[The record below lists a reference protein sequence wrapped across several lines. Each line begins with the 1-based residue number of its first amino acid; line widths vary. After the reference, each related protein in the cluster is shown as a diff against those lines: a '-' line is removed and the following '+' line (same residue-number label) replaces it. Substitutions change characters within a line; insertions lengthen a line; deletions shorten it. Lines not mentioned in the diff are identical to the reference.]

1 MRASCFP
8 AVCLTFFFGLIKF
21 WLRSYPNRPLAAAVT
36 EAIVPDL
43 CGSYF
48 PGGLG
53 LLLFMLEIGVRRFA
67 ALRMSWLLS
76 ILLVI
81 SQLAQAQIER
91 PVTWKFAATPADK
104 AGEATL
110 TFTAAIAGNWHIYS
124 QFIAEGGPEPTSF
137 KFTPSADYELVGQ
150 VTESPEPV
158 KAFEKAFNMNI
169 AYFPKRAVFSQ
180 KIRLKAPQAT
190 VKGTLTFMVCNDEK
204 CLPPD
209 DLDFSLEA
217 KGAAGAVPATAAKPV
232 AAPPKATLAPAVVP
246 AATPVAS
253 AAPAAIPVAPPT
265 VVDTAAPV
273 AATVAAQA
281 AGPADATPA
290 ATTTPPTV
298 AQAAAA
304 PANSQSMWAIFL
316 AGFLGGLAALIMPCI
331 FPLLPFTV
339 SYFTKGDHSRGV
351 AVGRASF
358 YGLSIIFIYVALGLL
373 VTVIFGAD
381 ALNNLATSG
390 AFNLVF
396 FALLLV
402 FAASFLGAFELT
414 LPSSWINKTDTQ
426 ADKGGLVGIFF
437 MAATLALVS
446 FSCTG
451 PIIGTL
457 LVQAAAT
464 GQLLGPAVGMFG
476 FSVALALPFTL
487 FALFPSGLKALPKSG
502 GWLNS
507 VKVVLGFLEL
517 ALALKFLSNVDL
529 AYHWQWFDR
538 EVFLALWIIIF
549 ALLGFYLLGKIR
561 FSHDSDL
568 PYVSLPRLFLAIIV
582 LAFTTY
588 LVPGLWGAPLQAVA
602 GFLPPQHT
610 QDFDLYTPTLGGG
623 SAAGP
628 AAAPRAPHK
637 YGSIFHAPLGLDAYF
652 DYDEARAYAKQV
664 NKPILI
670 DFTGNA
676 CVNCRKMEATVWPDA
691 RVLQRLRNDFVL
703 VQLYVD
709 DKTDLAPAEQVVSRF
724 SGKTL
729 RTIGNKWSDF
739 QATRYNANSQ
749 PFYVQ
754 LDPATERVLATPQG
768 ANYDPDNFVRFLD
781 SGSAALRAGRR

>member
-1 MRASCFP
+1 MRSI
-8 AVCLTFFFGLIKF
+8 FGGLPGRNWLLF
-21 WLRSYPNRPLAAAVT
+21 WPL
-36 EAIVPDL
+36 
-43 CGSYF
+43 
-48 PGGLG
+48 LG
-53 LLLFMLEIGVRRFA
+53 LLLSLATPA
-67 ALRMSWLLS
+67 A
-76 ILLVI
+76 
-81 SQLAQAQIER
+81 AQIER
-91 PVTWKFAATPADK
+91 PVTWTFAAKPGA

-110 TFTAAIAGNWHIYS
+110 TATATIAGNWHIYS
-124 QFIAEGGPEPTSF
+124 QFIEDGGPVATSF
-137 KFTPSADYELVGQ
+137 AFTPSPDYELVGK
-150 VTESPEPV
+150 VAESPVPV
-158 KAFEKAFNMNI
+158 KAFEKAFNMTI

-180 KIRLKAPQAT
+180 KIRLKAPQTT
-190 VKGTLTFMVCNDEK
+190 VKGTVTFMVCNDEK

-209 DLDFSLEA
+209 DLDFSIDA
-217 KGAAGAVPATAAKPV
+217 KGAAAPAAK
-232 AAPPKATLAPAVVP
+232 AAPTPPTPAK
-246 AATPVAS
+246 
-253 AAPAAIPVAPPT
+253 AAPAAA
-265 VVDTAAPV
+265 TAV
-273 AATVAAQA
+273 AATKTRAAA
-281 AGPADATPA
+281 PTKPAPTPPAPADTAVFRPEAGPAPMLAPVVADSATAAAPA
-290 ATTTPPTV
+290 VPKAT
-298 AQAAAA
+298 AAAVAA

-316 AGFLGGLAALIMPCI
+316 AGFLGGLAALLMPCI

-339 SYFTKGDHSRGV
+339 SYFTKGNHSRAG
-351 AVGRASF
+351 AVGRAAF

-373 VTVIFGAD
+373 VTVLFGAD
-381 ALNNLATSG
+381 ALNDLATSG

-476 FSVALALPFTL
+476 FSLALALPFTL

-538 EVFLALWIIIF
+538 EVFLSLWIIIF

-561 FSHDSDL
+561 FSHDS
-568 PYVSLPRLFLAIIV
+568 PVEYVSLPRLFMAIIV

-623 SAAGP
+623 VGAGP
-628 AAAPRAPHK
+628 AAAPHEQHR
-637 YGSIFHAPLGLDAYF
+637 YGDLFHAPLGLDAYF
-652 DYDEARAYAKQV
+652 DYAEARAYAQKV

-676 CVNCRKMEATVWPDA
+676 CVNCRKMEATVWPDP

-709 DKTDLAPAEQVVSRF
+709 DKTALPEAEQRVSKF
-724 SGKTL
+724 SGKKIKS
-729 RTIGNKWSDF
+729 IGNEWSDF
-739 QATRYNANSQ
+739 QASRYNANSQ

-754 LDPATERVLATPQG
+754 LDPTTEKVLATPQG

-781 SGSAALRAGRR
+781 GGLAAYRAGRR

>member
-1 MRASCFP
+1 M
-8 AVCLTFFFGLIKF
+8 IE
-21 WLRSYPNRPLAAAVT
+21 LRLRRLAA
-36 EAIVPDL
+36 
-43 CGSYF
+43 F
-48 PGGLG
+48 RLG
-53 LLLFMLEIGVRRFA
+53 
-67 ALRMSWLLS
+67 WLVV
-76 ILLVI
+76 ILLGI
-81 SQLAQAQIER
+81 NSLAQAQIER
-91 PVTWKFAATPADK
+91 PVTWTFAARPGA

-110 TFTAAIAGNWHIYS
+110 TATATIAGNWHIYS
-124 QFIAEGGPEPTSF
+124 QFIEEGGPVPTSF
-137 KFTPSADYELVGQ
+137 EFTPSPDYELLGKVA
-150 VTESPEPV
+150 ESPAPV

-180 KIRLKAPQAT
+180 KIRLKAPQTT
-190 VKGTLTFMVCNDEK
+190 VKGTVTFMVCNDEK

-209 DLDFSLEA
+209 DLDFSVA
-217 KGAAGAVPATAAKPV
+217 VAGTVAPAAAKAAPTPPRPAKAAPAAATVV
-232 AAPPKATLAPAVVP
+232 AAAEAP
-246 AATPVAS
+246 AATPPAPTPPAPANTVVFRPEAGS
-253 AAPAAIPVAPPT
+253 APMLAPTADSAPAAAPAPVIREA
-265 VVDTAAPV
+265 TAAAV
-273 AATVAAQA
+273 
-281 AGPADATPA
+281 
-290 ATTTPPTV
+290 
-298 AQAAAA
+298 AA
-304 PANSQSMWAIFL
+304 PANSQSRWAIFL

-339 SYFTKGDHSRGV
+339 SYFTKGEYSRAG
-351 AVGRASF
+351 AVGRAAF

-381 ALNNLATSG
+381 ALNDLATNG
-390 AFNLVF
+390 VFNLVF
-396 FALLLV
+396 FGLLLV

-414 LPSSWINKTDTQ
+414 LPTSWINKTDTQ

-476 FSVALALPFTL
+476 FSLALALPFTL
-487 FALFPSGLKALPKSG
+487 FALFPSWLKALPKSG

-538 EVFLALWIIIF
+538 EVFLVLWIVIF

-561 FSHDSDL
+561 FSHDSPVD
-568 PYVSLPRLFLAIIV
+568 YVSLPRLFLAIIV

-623 SAAGP
+623 RGTGP
-628 AAAPRAPHK
+628 AAAPLEQHK
-637 YGSIFHAPLGLDAYF
+637 YGDLFHAPLGLEAYF
-652 DYDEARAYAKQV
+652 DYAEARAYAQKV
-664 NKPILI
+664 HKPILI

-676 CVNCRKMEATVWPDA
+676 CVNCRKMEATVWPDP
-691 RVLQRLRNDFVL
+691 RVLQRLRQDFVL

-709 DKTDLAPAEQVVSRF
+709 DKTALPVAEQRVSKF
-724 SGKTL
+724 SGKKIK
-729 RTIGNKWSDF
+729 TIGNEWSDF
-739 QATRYNANSQ
+739 QASRYNANSQ

-754 LDPATERVLATPQG
+754 LDPATEKVLATPQG

-781 SGSAALRAGRR
+781 GGLAAYRAGRR

>member
-1 MRASCFP
+1 MIDFD
-8 AVCLTFFFGLIKF
+8 
-21 WLRSYPNRPLAAAVT
+21 LRRLAA
-36 EAIVPDL
+36 
-43 CGSYF
+43 SR
-48 PGGLG
+48 LG
-53 LLLFMLEIGVRRFA
+53 
-67 ALRMSWLLS
+67 WLVV
-76 ILLVI
+76 ILLGI
-81 SQLAQAQIER
+81 SSLAQAQIER
-91 PVTWKFAATPADK
+91 PVTWTFAAKPGA

-110 TFTAAIAGNWHIYS
+110 TATATIAGNWHIYS
-124 QFIAEGGPEPTSF
+124 QFIEDGGPVPTSF
-137 KFTPSADYELVGQ
+137 EFTPSPDYELVGK
-150 VTESPEPV
+150 VAESPAPV

-190 VKGTLTFMVCNDEK
+190 VKGTVTFMVCNDEK

-209 DLDFSLEA
+209 EQEFSVA
-217 KGAAGAVPATAAKPV
+217 VQGAVAPAAQATPTPPAPTKAVPATAV
-232 AAPPKATLAPAVVP
+232 AAAKTPATKPAPTPPVPADTAVFRPEAGPAPMLAPA
-246 AATPVAS
+246 ADT
-253 AAPAAIPVAPPT
+253 APA
-265 VVDTAAPV
+265 
-273 AATVAAQA
+273 
-281 AGPADATPA
+281 
-290 ATTTPPTV
+290 
-298 AQAAAA
+298 AAAA
-304 PANSQSMWAIFL
+304 PAVPAATAAAVAAPANTQSMWAIFL

-339 SYFTKGDHSRGV
+339 SYFTKGEYSRAG
-351 AVGRASF
+351 AVGRAAF

-381 ALNNLATSG
+381 ALNDLATNG
-390 AFNLVF
+390 VFNLVF
-396 FALLLV
+396 FGLLLV

-414 LPSSWINKTDTQ
+414 LPTSWVNKTDTQ

-476 FSVALALPFTL
+476 FSLALALPFTL

-538 EVFLALWIIIF
+538 EVFLALWIVIF
-549 ALLGFYLLGKIR
+549 ALLGFYLLGKIQ
-561 FSHDSDL
+561 FSHDS
-568 PYVSLPRLFLAIIV
+568 PVAYVSLPRLFLAIIV

-623 SAAGP
+623 VGSGP
-628 AAAPRAPHK
+628 AAAPPEPHK
-637 YGSIFHAPLGLDAYF
+637 YGDLFHAPLGLDAYF
-652 DYDEARAYAKQV
+652 DYAEARAYAQKV
-664 NKPILI
+664 GKPILI

-676 CVNCRKMEATVWPDA
+676 CVNCRKMEATVWPDP
-691 RVLQRLRNDFVL
+691 RVLQRLRDDFVL

-709 DKTDLAPAEQVVSRF
+709 DKTALPAAEQRVSKF
-724 SGKTL
+724 SGKKIK
-729 RTIGNKWSDF
+729 TIGNEWSDF
-739 QATRYNANSQ
+739 QASRYNANSQ

-754 LDPATERVLATPQG
+754 LDPATEKVLATPQG

-781 SGSAALRAGRR
+781 GGLAAYRAGRR